1 MRLYI
6 SALATA
12 TCVATFSPA
21 SAQDGTELG
30 FGLTAGVGSM
40 GLVIEPSYRLS
51 ESFGLRAPIGFGS
64 YSTNLTFEGI
74 EYDSKLTVGGVGLI
88 ADFYPFESGLRI
100 GGGLWAG
107 SEKVDSSSTITTPT
121 QIGNTVYNNAQLN
134 TLIDPKND
142 VRPLATI
149 GYSGRVSRL
158 SIDMDVGVIGNS
170 AFNVNITETTGTV
183 AQGDIDAETAQIRQG
198 AADLEFLPFLKFGAR
213 LSF

>member
-1 MRLYI
+1 MRFSI

-12 TCVATFSPA
+12 ACVATYSA
-21 SAQDGTELG
+21 SFAQDGSEHG
-30 FGLTAGVGSM
+30 FGVTAGVGSM
-40 GLVIEPSYRLS
+40 GLVIEPSYRLN

-74 EYDSKLTVGGVGLI
+74 NYDSKLTIGGVGLI
-88 ADFYPFESGLRI
+88 ADFYPFESGFRV
-100 GGGLWAG
+100 GGGIWAG
-107 SEKVDSSSTITTPT
+107 NEKVDSRSTITTPT

-149 GYSGRVSRL
+149 GYSGHLSRF
-158 SIDMDVGVIGNS
+158 SVDMDIGVIGNS

-183 AQGDIDAETAQIRQG
+183 AQADIDAETAQIRQG